1 MKTPHKKK
9 TNKTTKLKPNK
20 KFMSTHKLKAKQKAN
35 TTVEYKQNCG
45 VGYMSEHET
54 CSGIFDITK

>member
-20 KFMSTHKLKAKQKAN
+20 KFMSTHKLKAKQKTN
-35 TTVEYKQNCG
+35 KTVEYKQNCG
-45 VGYMSEHET
+45 VGY
-54 CSGIFDITK
+54 ILVNYV